1 MRAHFPEQRLVI
13 EPSLK
18 TKCGLTLISTLGFDY
33 KIKSGKTGR
42 LVSIGTSY
50 IQCMYSKQAILN
62 LQYSTVCMF
71 MNELPSMH

>member
-18 TKCGLTLISTLGFDY
+18 TKRGLTLISTLGFDY

-50 IQCMYSKQAILN
+50 IQCMYSKPAILN
-62 LQYSTVCMF
+62 HNVTVQCAS
-71 MNELPSMH
+71 L